1 MDAPVDAAME
11 APSATALFYIAVIIT
26 VLVLGSLYVFTDVFR
41 LSTVPAPQHGGA
53 VDTPGST

>member
-1 MDAPVDAAME
+1 ME